1 MKIFNTLLRN
11 FNRRQKFFVAL
22 TLSILIIGL
31 FLWLFIAN
39 SKSASN
45 FDVESDVDTIA
56 RASIANDEY
65 FVKYGGYDLKLDS
78 VERSCLNCATLT
90 YTYKIN
96 TTLLIKSIKGFKVII
111 QIQNNTLVDY
121 RNVRLT

>member
-45 FDVESDVDTIA
+45 LEVESDVDTIA

-65 FVKYGGYDLKLDS
+65 FVKYRGYDLKLDS
-78 VERSCLNCATLT
+78 VERSCLNCVTLT

-96 TTLLIKSIKGFKVII
+96 TTLLIKSIKGFKVIV